1 MQVRCTLPYAREGKR
16 HVIGTD
22 VYTFGPKCVLLPQP
36 ANAAEIVVKF
46 PRDFEWFDD
55 AEADA
60 AVEAQRLADAAARD
74 PKVKALQALRALS
87 EDDLNAVLSEFIGAS
102 EPADVA
108 PAADPITTPAV
119 GSAPAA
125 SADGYRPKRHK
136 GAR

>member
-16 HVIGTD
+16 HTIGTNTY
-22 VYTFGPKCVLLPQP
+22 VFGPKCVLLPQP
-36 ANAAEIVVKF
+36 ENAAEVVAKY
-46 PRDFEWFDD
+46 PRDFEWFEDD
-55 AEADA
+55 GADA

-87 EDDLNAVLSEFIGAS
+87 EDDLNAVLSEFIGAPELS
-102 EPADVA
+102 EDAPTADQ
-108 PAADPITTPAV
+108 ITTPAV

-125 SADGYRPKRHK
+125 LADGYRPKRK